1 MKSIELNDSLNLIAT
16 LDFTG
21 VPNLEKLVAK
31 GCISLREVHP
41 SIMAHKKLTLLNL
54 EGCKNLNSLPSKFEM
69 ERHENLILSD
79 CSKIKRIPEFARNME
94 CLTKLHLDGTT
105 ITKLPS
111 SIEHLTNLA
120 SLHLRDCKNLVCLPT
135 IICSFKSLKDI
146 NVAGCLK
153 LDNLPHSLLN
163 VRSLE
168 ELNVSGITFR
178 EPPFSIVL
186 LKNLK
191 VLSLQGCKASSPKLW
206 NKLFSFNLMPRRIPN
221 PVSMLL
227 LSFSCLCFLTRLDI
241 SDCNLQTIPNDCGYL
256 YSLEVLNLSG
266 NNFDCLP
273 ESIIQLSKLKNI
285 FLMHCTRLRSLPQL
299 PSSTSVVAAAN
310 CVSLETLP
318 NRSTQDKLYPPSLI
332 LYNCFKLAD
341 IQHRSNVFF
350 RMLSAD
356 AQVSLSLSLSIYI
369 YIIKGKLYKRPREY
383 TLFVSY
389 YILGFNFIK

>member
-31 GCISLREVHP
+31 GCINLREVHP

-54 EGCKNLNSLPSKFEM
+54 EGCKNLNLPSKFEM

-105 ITKLPS
+105 ITIFPS

-135 IICSFKSLKDI
+135 IICSFKLLKDI

-153 LDNLPHSLLN
+153 LDNLPQSLLN
-163 VRSLE
+163 IESLE

-191 VLSLQGCKASSPKLW
+191 ELSLQGCKVSSPKLW

-227 LSFSCLCFLTRLDI
+227 PSLSCLCFFTRLDI
-241 SDCNLQTIPNDCGYL
+241 SDSNLQTIPNDCGYL
-256 YSLEVLNLSG
+256 YSLEVLNLTG

-273 ESIIQLSKLKNI
+273 ENIIQVSKLKNI
-285 FLMHCTRLRSLPQL
+285 ILRHCTRLRSLPQL
-299 PSSTSVVAAAN
+299 PSSTSVVK
-310 CVSLETLP
+310 CGC
-318 NRSTQDKLYPPSLI
+318 KLYLI
-332 LYNCFKLAD
+332 GNIAK
-341 IQHRSNVFF
+341 
-350 RMLSAD
+350 
-356 AQVSLSLSLSIYI
+356 
-369 YIIKGKLYKRPREY
+369 
-383 TLFVSY
+383 
-389 YILGFNFIK
+389 